1 MLYVT
6 DTVTLVRHLEKKRKL
21 GRQAQRILN
30 EADQGHH
37 TVALSGVT
45 LMEVLYLSERG
56 RIAVGLGTLGNWLAQ
71 SRNYI
76 VVPVDFDVI
85 VATAT
90 IDDIPELHDRVIAG
104 TAVWL
109 GVAILTKDSDMVASR
124 HVRTIWR

>member
-1 MLYVT
+1 
-6 DTVTLVRHLEKKRKL
+6 
-21 GRQAQRILN
+21 
-30 EADQGHH
+30 
-37 TVALSGVT
+37 
-45 LMEVLYLSERG
+45 MEVLYLSERG
-56 RIAVGLGTLGNWLAQ
+56 RISVGLGTLGDWLAQ

-109 GVAILTKDSDMVASR
+109 GVTILTKDSDMVASR
-124 HVRTIWR
+124 HVRTIWQ

>member
-6 DTVTLVRHLEKKRKL
+6 DTVALLGHLEKRRKL
-21 GRQAQRILN
+21 GKQVQKILD
-30 EADQGHH
+30 EADQGRH
-37 TVALSGVT
+37 TIALSGIT

-56 RIAVGLGTLGNWLAQ
+56 RIAVGLGTLGDWLAQ

-76 VVPVDFDVI
+76 VVPVGFDVI

-104 TAVWL
+104 TAAWL
-109 GVAILTKDSDMVASR
+109 DVAILTKDADMVASR

>member
-1 MLYVT
+1 MAL
-6 DTVTLVRHLEKKRKL
+6 LGHLEKRRKL
-21 GRQAQRILN
+21 GRQAQKILD
-30 EADQGHH
+30 EADQGRH
-37 TVALSGVT
+37 TIALSGVT

-56 RIAVGLGTLGNWLAQ
+56 RISVGLGTLGDWLAQ

-109 GVAILTKDSDMVASR
+109 GVTILTKDSDMVASR
-124 HVRTIWR
+124 HVRTIWQ